1 MVRQFVAGLR
11 KLVFKDCSVR
21 LFLKSLR
28 AGFLQT
34 ALQTVKQVLRL
45 NDLETKLFKF
55 TRFLEVDGTQL
66 LTCAFQLLT
75 RAFECHLD
83 LISVSRSC

>member
-11 KLVFKDCSVR
+11 KLVFKDYSVR

-34 ALQTVKQVLRL
+34 ALQTVNRVLCV
-45 NDLETKLFKF
+45 NDLDTKLFKF
-55 TRFLEVDGTQL
+55 TRFHSKL
-66 LTCAFQLLT
+66 LNRFPQLLT
-75 RAFECHLD
+75 RAFQCHLD
-83 LISVSRSC
+83 LISVQ